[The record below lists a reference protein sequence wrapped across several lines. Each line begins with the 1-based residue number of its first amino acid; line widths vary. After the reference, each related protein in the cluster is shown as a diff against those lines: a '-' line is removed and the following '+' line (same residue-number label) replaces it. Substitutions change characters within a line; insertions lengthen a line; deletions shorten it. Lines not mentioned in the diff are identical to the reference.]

1 MSKKWY
7 GNVMNRLGEG
17 RNYTHR
23 ELQIGDDITMYLWSD
38 RECYY
43 ITNVISQKEI
53 QVKRYHVCADHS
65 KPGGCGH
72 QNWKYF
78 KTLKEER
85 DYLRQYFPDREEVDI
100 PEPEPDT
107 WVYRYNKW
115 QEMYTYTP
123 EAWNDL
129 VQRCKGDIQDPDNN
143 MEEVIHLAQ
152 CRACLSDEEVVK
164 INAGKTIHRYY
175 DLSGKVSFGIRDYY
189 YDWEF

>member
-43 ITNVISQKEI
+43 ITDVISQKEI
-53 QVKRYHVCADHS
+53 KVKEYYVCADHS
-65 KPGGCGH
+65 KPGGMGH
-72 QNWKYF
+72 QNWLYF

-100 PEPEPDT
+100 PEPEPET

-115 QEMYTYTP
+115 QEMCAYTP
-123 EAWNDL
+123 EAWNNL
-129 VQRCKGDIQDPDNN
+129 VQRCKEDIKDPDNN
-143 MEEVIHLAQ
+143 MENVIHLAQ
-152 CRACLSDEEVVK
+152 CYAHLSDEDVAK
-164 INAGKTIHRYY
+164 INAGKTIRRYH